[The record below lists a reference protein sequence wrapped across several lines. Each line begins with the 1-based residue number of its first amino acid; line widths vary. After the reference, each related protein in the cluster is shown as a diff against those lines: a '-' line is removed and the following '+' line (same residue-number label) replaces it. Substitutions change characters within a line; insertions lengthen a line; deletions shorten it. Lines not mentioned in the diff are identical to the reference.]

1 MAEQATER
9 RKRKLLRSPSYPG
22 IDLKTAIDR
31 ASIVKKEEGRN
42 TAPADVIISHWGYAL
57 KSGPGLTTLA
67 ALKKFGLLEDE
78 GTRGNQQ
85 LRLSELA
92 WRILLDEEGSETW
105 LTCVREAALKPVI
118 HRKLWDEYG
127 AELPSDQN
135 LRRKL
140 LFEEKFS
147 ERAVDEFIDQFK
159 RTILFAK
166 LAEADILSGHEEDK
180 KPLNEERIMPPVP
193 ERTASEGAPSPRAS
207 TPKGGNLDPGVG
219 TISFPL
225 SPTKWIKV
233 ELPYQLN
240 EAEWKRIIETLDVF
254 KPGFMKEAREPNEG
268 DE

>member
-1 MAEQATER
+1 M
-9 RKRKLLRSPSYPG
+9 
-22 IDLKTAIDR
+22 
-31 ASIVKKEEGRN
+31 
-42 TAPADVIISHWGYAL
+42 IISHWGYAL
-57 KSGPGLTTLA
+57 KSGPGLTALA

-105 LTCVREAALKPVI
+105 LVCVREAALKPVI

-127 AELPSDQN
+127 ADLPSDQN

-180 KPLNEERIMPPVP
+180 KPPEKETFMP
-193 ERTASEGAPSPRAS
+193 ELFGTSAPQKPQMAEKGS
-207 TPKGGNLDPGVG
+207 TDAGIG

-225 SPTKWIKV
+225 SPRKWVKV

-254 KPGFMKEAREPNEG
+254 KPGFMKEAPEPNEG